1 MPLKEV
7 KMPIKVGDK
16 APDFILKGHDD
27 KEYKLSDYRGQVVLL
42 AFYPADF
49 SPPCTKEHQ
58 CFIND
63 LKLFQ
68 GLGVQIFG
76 ISVDSIWSHKAFA
89 EKLGLKYPLLSDFHP
104 KGKVATRYG
113 LYIKNL
119 GITNRATV
127 IVGQDGI
134 VKYVNIYEILQ
145 QRDNQELIQ
154 VLKNLK

>member
-1 MPLKEV
+1 ML
-7 KMPIKVGDK
+7 IKVGEK
-16 APDFILKGHDD
+16 APDFTLKGHDD
-27 KEYKLSDYRGQVVLL
+27 KDYKLSDYRGKIVLL

-49 SPPCTKEHQ
+49 SPPCSKEHQ

-63 LKLFQ
+63 LKLFE

-104 KGKVATRYG
+104 KGKVASRYG
-113 LYIKNL
+113 LYIKNS

-127 IVGQDGI
+127 IVGKDGI

-145 QRDNQELIQ
+145 PRDNQELIQ
-154 VLKNLK
+154 ALKNFQ

>member
-1 MPLKEV
+1 MPV
-7 KMPIKVGDK
+7 KVGDK
-16 APDFILKGHDD
+16 APNFILKGHND
-27 KEYKLSDYRGQVVLL
+27 KEYELSDYRGQVVLL

-68 GLGVQIFG
+68 GLGVQVFG

-104 KGKVATRYG
+104 KGRVASKYG
-113 LYIKNL
+113 LYIKNS
-119 GITNRATV
+119 GIANRATV
-127 IVGQDGI
+127 IVDKDGI
-134 VKYVNIYEILQ
+134 VKYVSIYEILQ
-145 QRDNQELIQ
+145 QRDNQELIKAIES
-154 VLKNLK
+154 LK